1 MFKQCEVPLSKL
13 KKQIDISKFSFQSTK
28 DIEPLKTV
36 IGQKRAVSAISFALE
51 MNESGYNIF
60 VTGSYG
66 TGRTTIV
73 TDLLQKRAKNR
84 PTPSDW
90 AFVYN
95 FNNPDEPLAL
105 ELAAGKACAFRS
117 EMQRLIQSLKVGLK
131 KAFESKSY
139 TGRKTEIIEAAQQ
152 TKHDLYS
159 QLEKDAL
166 EMNIQIK
173 SSSMGFVTI
182 PLKEGKAIESEDFEK
197 MSVEERETI
206 ERHINEV
213 QRRIQELVRKINRI
227 ERTLQDEIDQLNE
240 DVARFVVDNYFAH
253 ALEEYEQ
260 WPEVVK
266 YLRQAADDIVA
277 NVEEFID
284 GEGDK
289 DRAGRGNSPYKVDKY
304 KVNVVIDNSDQ
315 KGAPVIYETNP
326 TYNNLFGRIDKKTFQ
341 GYVYTDYTMIKAGSI
356 LAANGGYLL
365 LDADQLLK
373 QPFAYEALKRALR
386 SGKLRIEDVFELYG
400 YSTSTA
406 LRPSSVPLN
415 LKVVLIGQSRIY
427 HLLHNYDEE
436 FRKIF
441 KVRADFD
448 YEVEE
453 SPKTIRQYMQ
463 FISRVV
469 HEENLRHFS
478 REAVA
483 AVIEYGFRTAD
494 HQRRLSIRFGDIVKI
509 IRESSFWAGK
519 RRHRLVKRDDVEKAI
534 EEHIYR
540 HDLVEE
546 KVHTSIT
553 EKTIKVDVD
562 GEKVGQINGLAV
574 YNLGDYSFGR
584 PTRITVNTYIGSRG
598 IINIEREAK
607 MSGRIH
613 DKGVLVLNGYFSQK
627 FGADMPLSFAASITF
642 EQNYGTIDGDS
653 ASCAELYCLL
663 SSLSGIPLA
672 QGIAVTGSV
681 NQKGEVQAIGGVNE
695 KIEGFFKVCKARKL
709 TGKQGVIIPTA
720 NVKNLLLSD
729 EVVEAVKAGKFT
741 IWAVDKIEDGMRILT
756 GRSCGRRHKDGC
768 YTADSIFE
776 QVRLR
781 LVEFARRAQEFR
793 KNLSAE
799 PAKEKENDEAANNE

>member
-1 MFKQCEVPLSKL
+1 MYKQCEIPPSKL
-13 KKQIDISKFSFQSTK
+13 KKQVNLAKFSFQSTK

-36 IGQKRAVSAISFALE
+36 IGQKRAVSAITFALE
-51 MNESGYNIF
+51 MKDSGYNIF

-73 TDLLQKRAKNR
+73 TDLLNKSAKNR

-90 AFVYN
+90 IFVHN
-95 FNNPDEPLAL
+95 FSNPDEPLAL
-105 ELAAGKACAFRS
+105 ELAPGKACSFRT
-117 EMQRLIQSLKVGLK
+117 EMQRLIHSLKGGLK

-139 TGRKTEIIEAAQQ
+139 TGRKTEIIEAAQKS
-152 TKHDLYS
+152 KHDIYA
-159 QLEKDAL
+159 QLEKEAL
-166 EMNIQIK
+166 AMNIRIK

-182 PLKEGKAIESEDFEK
+182 PLKNGKALESQDYEALPAAEKEVIENNL
-197 MSVEERETI
+197 
-206 ERHINEV
+206 NEV
-213 QRRIQELVRKINRI
+213 QRRIQEVVRKINQIDRS
-227 ERTLQDEIDQLNE
+227 LQDEIDQLNE
-240 DVARFVVDNYFAH
+240 DVARFVVENYFAH
-253 ALEEYEQ
+253 LIELYTL
-260 WPEVVK
+260 WPAVID
-266 YLRQAADDIVA
+266 YLRDAAEDIVA
-277 NVEEFID
+277 NVEDFIG
-284 GEGDK
+284 GES
-289 DRAGRGNSPYKVDKY
+289 DREMHIQGSLPHKLDKY
-304 KVNVVIDNSDQ
+304 QVNVVIDNSKQ

-326 TYNNLFGRIDKKTFQ
+326 SYNNLFGRIDKKTFQ

-365 LDADQLLK
+365 LDAEQLLK
-373 QPFAYEALKRALR
+373 QPFSYEALKRALR

-415 LKVVLIGQSRIY
+415 LKVVLIGQSHIY

-453 SPKTIRQYMQ
+453 SSRTIKQYIQ

-469 HEENLRHFS
+469 REEELKDFNRD
-478 REAVA
+478 AIG

-494 HQRRLSIRFGDIVKI
+494 HQHRLSIRFGDIVKI
-509 IRESSFWAGK
+509 IRESSFWANK
-519 RRHRLVKRDDVEKAI
+519 RRHKLVQRDDVEKAI
-534 EEHIYR
+534 EERIYR

-546 KVHTSIT
+546 KVHTAIT

-562 GEKVGQINGLAV
+562 GEKAGQINGLAV

-613 DKGVLVLNGYFSQK
+613 NKGVLVLSGYFSQK
-627 FGADMPLSFAASITF
+627 FGADMPLSFSASITF
-642 EQNYGTIDGDS
+642 EQSYGTIDGDS

-729 EVVEAVKAGKFT
+729 EVVEAVKAGQFT
-741 IWAVDKIEDGMRILT
+741 IWAVNRIEDGMRILT
-756 GRSCGRRHKDGC
+756 GKNCGRRHKDGC
-768 YTADSIFE
+768 YTKDSVFE
-776 QVRLR
+776 KVRER
-781 LVEFARRAQEFR
+781 LVEFARRSQEFR
-793 KNLSAE
+793 KSLSTE
-799 PAKEKENDEAANNE
+799 PAKEKSSGEGNQEC